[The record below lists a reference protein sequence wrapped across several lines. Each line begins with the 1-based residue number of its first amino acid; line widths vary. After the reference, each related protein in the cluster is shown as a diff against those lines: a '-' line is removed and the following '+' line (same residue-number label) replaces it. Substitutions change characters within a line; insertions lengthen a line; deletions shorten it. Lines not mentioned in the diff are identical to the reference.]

1 MAKLTAASVNDWIA
15 NVKQG
20 TVLPYHDGLLMLDRL
35 RDERLDAAASALLAA
50 SDRGEVR
57 LLQKRIEKPSPTG
70 MRQELR
76 AEPAC
81 QYFAVR
87 LRGEK

>member
-1 MAKLTAASVNDWIA
+1 MAKLTVATVNDWIA
-15 NVKQG
+15 NVKKG
-20 TVLPYHDGLLMLDRL
+20 TVLPYHDGILMLDRQQW
-35 RDERLDAAASALLAA
+35 DGRLDAVASALLEA

-57 LLQKRIEKPSPTG
+57 LVQKRIEKPSPSG

-81 QYFAVR
+81 QYFAV
-87 LRGEK
+87 KT